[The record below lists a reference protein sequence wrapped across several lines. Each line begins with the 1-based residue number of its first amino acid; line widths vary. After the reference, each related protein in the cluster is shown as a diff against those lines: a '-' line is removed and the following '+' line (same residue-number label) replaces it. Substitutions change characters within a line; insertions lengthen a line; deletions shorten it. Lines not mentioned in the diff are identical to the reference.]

1 MSSADNSA
9 KGLWVR
15 AMPGLFVF
23 LWSTGFV
30 SAKYGLPYAEPFTFL
45 LLRFAAVVALMLPLS
60 LAMRAVW
67 PRTKVQLAHVAVAGV
82 LMQAGYL
89 SGVFC
94 AIHLGMSA
102 GVSALIVGLQPI
114 LTAFASAPLFG
125 ERLLARQWAG
135 LVLGFGGVL
144 LVVLGRTV
152 LSGITPAT
160 LALSIMALVSVTAGT
175 LYQKRFCGGVDLRSG
190 SVIQFSAAGL
200 VLLPFA
206 LILETMQVRWTG
218 EFVLAL
224 GWLVLALS
232 ISAISLLYIL
242 VRKGE
247 ATAVASFFYLVPP
260 STALIAYLMFD
271 ETLNAMALSGMALAA
286 IGVALVVYRRQ

>member
-1 MSSADNSA
+1 MPAADNSA
-9 KGLWVR
+9 KGLWLR

-45 LLRFAAVVALMLPLS
+45 LLRFALVVALMLPLS

-67 PRTKVQLAHVAVAGV
+67 PRTKAQLAHVAVAGI

-144 LVVLGRTV
+144 LVVMGRTV

-160 LALSIMALVSVTAGT
+160 LALSVMALVSVTAGT

-190 SVIQFSAAGL
+190 SVIQFCAAGL

-206 LILETMQVRWTG
+206 LVLETMQVRWTG
-218 EFVLAL
+218 EFVAALA
-224 GWLVLALS
+224 WLVLALS

-242 VRKGE
+242 VRKGA
-247 ATAVASFFYLVPP
+247 ATTVASFFYLVPP